1 MSLEAQHRFYLFGI
15 CGDKQLHFNPPHRKC
30 TFRTVDLPLATRNFK
45 PGPKL
50 FKRAMK
56 LWRKKKTRLWYE
68 WTSTQM
74 LRKYII
80 YPIRNVFIVV
90 ILYCILSGGRKSG
103 KLSRAWTLSLVFLIG
118 CRGASG
124 SIPFVRRFAN
134 IPRDDFLWLLT
145 VSDINVCATVDGCR
159 DHFYRDHCCDDNY
172 FSADMLLFEDNW
184 CGKVKGTARFNKTL
198 CNWTVTNWMCS

>member
-1 MSLEAQHRFYLFGI
+1 MHLQNSWFAFG
-15 CGDKQLHFNPPHRKC
+15 NRKLQTRSQ
-30 TFRTVDLPLATRNFK
+30 TFQTSDEV
-45 PGPKL
+45 GEE
-50 FKRAMK
+50 
-56 LWRKKKTRLWYE
+56 KKTRLWYE

-145 VSDINVCATVDGCR
+145 VSDISVCATVDGCR

-172 FSADMLLFEDNW
+172 FSADMLLFDAGKSKAQRGLIKHCVTGQLRTECAPNDNQ
-184 CGKVKGTARFNKTL
+184 
-198 CNWTVTNWMCS
+198 